1 MTPTIK
7 RARSANLDR
16 ALLLVAVAAWVAGS
30 AGILAH
36 KIFVTNDSLS
46 NYGHV
51 WYVAKVFWDGD
62 GLPYH
67 FPELGH
73 GDALAFPYG
82 FLPWVTAAFF
92 RPVFGDWIVSLWL
105 VLGGLGTI
113 AASLWA
119 FPELRRPL
127 PFTLVLVNPLMVES
141 VILGQL
147 PFLWA
152 TAIWFVAIA
161 LWRRERF
168 ALAVIAA
175 AIAQASH
182 PAVVLPLAGLT
193 VLGRLPFEANWRR
206 LFLYY
211 CASVV
216 LALPGVAMVFLSPVV
231 EDNTLYSLVAN
242 FVGTVSLRAGV
253 IFAPFAAIALDRRL
267 TRSRML
273 GAIAVVALLNVIL
286 VPIRSTSYA
295 WHAFVRTPDTTLVP
309 FLESP
314 AFEPGATYRILRV
327 ADGKVGMYQLI
338 QHGGKLD
345 SEFFPESIDRRSWD
359 SLAEYQQF
367 LRGRKA
373 DYVIIY
379 LAYDQRYRT
388 NEHALLDQLAANGC
402 ATRSSPSPDF
412 DLYHIDRTC
421 Q

>member
-7 RARSANLDR
+7 RSRSVSLDR
-16 ALLLVAVAAWVAGS
+16 ALLALALAAWLAGF

-36 KIFVTNDSLS
+36 KVFVTNDSLS

-51 WYVAKVFWDGD
+51 WYVAQVFWDGD
-62 GLPYH
+62 GLPYR

-82 FLPWVTAAFF
+82 FLPWVTAALF
-92 RPVFGDWIVSLWL
+92 RPLVGDWIVSLWL
-105 VLGGLGTI
+105 VLGGLGAI
-113 AASLWA
+113 AAALWA
-119 FPELRRPL
+119 FPELRKPL
-127 PFTLVLVNPLMVES
+127 PFTLILVNPLMVES

-152 TAIWFVAIA
+152 TATWFGAIA

-168 ALAVIAA
+168 ALAVVAA

-193 VLGRLPFEANWRR
+193 VLGRLPFEANRRR
-206 LFLYY
+206 LFIYY
-211 CASVV
+211 CASVL

-253 IFAPFAAIALDRRL
+253 TFAPFAAIALHRRL
-267 TRSRML
+267 GRSQML
-273 GAIAVVALLNVIL
+273 GLIAAVALLNVAL
-286 VPIRSTSYA
+286 VPIRGTSYA
-295 WHAFVRTPDTTLVP
+295 WQAFVRTPDTTLVP

-345 SEFFPESIDRRSWD
+345 SEFFPESIDRRSWGT
-359 SLAEYQQF
+359 LADYEAF
-367 LRGRKA
+367 LRARQA

-379 LAYDQRYRT
+379 FAYDRRYAT
-388 NEHALLDQLAANGC
+388 NEHDLLDQLAAKGC
-402 ATRSSPSPDF
+402 ADRTNPSPDF
-412 DLYHIDRTC
+412 DLYRIDRTC